1 MSRKNGCPFN
11 IRNWQVDIKSRAS
24 TTLKELW
31 LRIKGLNS
39 LDYGIEGETE
49 DGSSAESLWGEPY
62 VNKRNGS
69 LSLEGK
75 PATDAVTGAQ
85 DPGQAELDYYA
96 QQGGCDGDATIR
108 LADPYGRATEMEV
121 VVTSKSRSADDTG
134 ETVSW
139 DMEMVG
145 EPRELPYVQ
154 VSGVSTEPAST
165 AEVKIGATQK
175 VTVTITPET
184 ASNQKFSVAS
194 ADTSKVKV
202 QNIDGMN
209 FDIVGVAKTTEA
221 VNVVVRTMNNS
232 KEAVIAVTVN
242 EQDP

>member
-24 TTLKELW
+24 TSLKEVM

-62 VNKRNGS
+62 VNKRNGN

-96 QQGGCDGDATIR
+96 TQGGCDGDATIR

>member
-24 TTLKELW
+24 TALKEVM

-96 QQGGCDGDATIR
+96 TQGGCDGDATIR

-139 DMEMVG
+139 EMEMVG

-154 VSGVSTEPAST
+154 VSGVSTDPSES
-165 AEVKIGATQK
+165 AEVKIGDSKK
-175 VTVTITPET
+175 VTVTITPAG

-202 QNIDGMN
+202 QNIDGLN

-232 KEAVIAVTVN
+232 KEAVIAVTVT

>member
-24 TTLKELW
+24 TKLKELW

-96 QQGGCDGDATIR
+96 TQGGCDGDATIR

-165 AEVKIGATQK
+165 ADVKIGESKT
-175 VTVTITPET
+175 VTVTITPAT